1 MNWDNVKLILKR
13 ELRDQA
19 RDRRTLFSV
28 IGLPVLL
35 YPLMGLM
42 VLQVMQF
49 RQSHPTRLHVIGLAE
64 LPDAPSLF
72 EAIEAEEDA
81 PPKVGYQFSPP
92 ILEDAAVNGRFE
104 INVDKASIDSEVVAK
119 TAKESLETEGH
130 DAILYFPPGFKE
142 RMESFQNEMKNGSGE
157 PESEFPSPQL
167 ITNSSE
173 ERSKLA
179 EGRLRQILHAWRERV
194 IEKNL
199 EANHVPSVITDP
211 FKIVPLDLSEKEV
224 DQASYMWAKIFP
236 FIVVIW
242 ALTGAFYP
250 AIDLCAGEKERGT
263 LETLLSSPALR
274 SEIVAGKLLAIM
286 TFSMATSILN
296 LASMGFTATFVMG
309 QFNDPAMA
317 GRMNFGPPPIWSLGW
332 LILALIPMS
341 ALFSALALAI
351 ATMARSSKEGQ
362 YYLLPLLMLNLPL
375 VVLPVLPDTELTFG
389 TSLIPVSG
397 MSFLLK
403 SLMEGDYQTAA
414 LYTVP
419 VLGVTAFCIWV
430 AIRWAIDQFNNES
443 VLFRESERF
452 SLQAWLRKM
461 WRDRQATPTAA
472 GGFVMGIV
480 LLALPH
486 LLGRYITPELAPDGT
501 LPAPDLINYMLKMQI
516 GLILMPVLLAGW
528 VFTRSMSKTFLLR
541 WPDREMWIGI
551 ICAPLLAICLHPFAI
566 FLREIIQNAIPMSS
580 DIQER
585 LQDTLG
591 GIEDLPIWAIFA
603 MFAVLP
609 AICEEFACRGFILSG
624 MRHLGHKWAAIAV
637 AAIFF
642 GLLHQVLQQS
652 IPATIFGLL
661 IGFVAVQSRNILPA
675 ILFHATHNSLVFAQG
690 MIVDETLADF
700 SPLRLLVASATNVP
714 GEAEYRPILVGLC
727 ALGAVLLVGVFAR
740 MRAELSSEE
749 RRQVALNHQGTFPA
763 SAGKPKDNAPPA

>member
-49 RQSHPTRLHVIGLAE
+49 RTTHPTRLRVIGLNELPGTPDLFVPSVLKEDE
-64 LPDAPSLF
+64 LPDDAAYEFSSDLLKDSGVTSRF
-72 EAIEAEEDA
+72 DIEATEA
-81 PPKVGYQFSPP
+81 S
-92 ILEDAAVNGRFE
+92 
-104 INVDKASIDSEVVAK
+104 VDPAIVET
-119 TAKESLETEGH
+119 TAKETLEADKL
-130 DAILYFPPGFKE
+130 DAIIYFPPGFKE
-142 RMESFQNEMKNGSGE
+142 RMESFQDEKDNEDS
-157 PESEFPSPQL
+157 SAEFPSPQL
-167 ITNSSE
+167 ITNSSD

-179 EGRLRQILHAWRERV
+179 DGRLRQILHSWREKL
-194 IEKNL
+194 IQHNL
-199 EANHVPSVITDP
+199 EANDVPAVITDP
-211 FKIVPLDLSEKEV
+211 FSFGTLDLSEKPL
-224 DQASYMWAKIFP
+224 DQSSYLWAKIFP

-286 TFSMATSILN
+286 TFRIATSVLN
-296 LASMGFTATFVMG
+296 LASMGFTASFVMG
-309 QFNDPAMA
+309 QVGGGEMA
-317 GRMNFGPPPIWSLGW
+317 SRINFGPPPIWSLGW
-332 LILALIPMS
+332 LFLALIPMA

-375 VVLPVLPDTELTFG
+375 VVLPVLPDTELSFG

-403 SLMEGDYQTAA
+403 ALMEGDYTKAA
-414 LYTVP
+414 TYTLP

-461 WRDRQATPTAA
+461 WRDRQDTPSAA
-472 GGFVMGIV
+472 GAFVMGIA

-486 LLGRYITPELAPDGT
+486 MVGKYVMPVPGPDGKLSVT
-501 LPAPDLINYMLKMQI
+501 SLVQYMLTNQI
-516 GLILMPVLLAGW
+516 GLILLPVLVAAF
-528 VFTRSMSKTFLLR
+528 VFTRSVKKTFSLRLLDKR
-541 WPDREMWIGI
+541 VYLAILM
-551 ICAPLLAICLHPFAI
+551 APVLAICLHPYAI
-566 FLREIIQNAIPMSS
+566 YLRDIIQNTIPMS
-580 DIQER
+580 QE
-585 LQDTLG
+585 LQDQLQDMLG
-591 GIEDLPIWAIFA
+591 GTAELPIVGIFLLFAI
-603 MFAVLP
+603 LP

-624 MRHLGHKWAAIAV
+624 MRHLGHKWAAISIS
-637 AAIFF
+637 AIFF
-642 GLLHQVLQQS
+642 GLLHGILQQS
-652 IPATIFGLL
+652 IPATIFGLM
-661 IGFVAVQSRNILPA
+661 IGFLAVQSRSLLPA

-690 MIVDETLADF
+690 MITTETIEANPWLNV
-700 SPLRLLVASATNVP
+700 LVSAATEMP
-714 GEAEYRPILVGLC
+714 GEARYQPLLVFLC
-727 ALGAVLLVGVFAR
+727 GIGAVALVGVFAR
-740 MRAELSSEE
+740 MPAELSSEE
-749 RRQVALNHQGTFPA
+749 RRQEALNHQGVFRSAIGNRKDSGA
-763 SAGKPKDNAPPA
+763 SS